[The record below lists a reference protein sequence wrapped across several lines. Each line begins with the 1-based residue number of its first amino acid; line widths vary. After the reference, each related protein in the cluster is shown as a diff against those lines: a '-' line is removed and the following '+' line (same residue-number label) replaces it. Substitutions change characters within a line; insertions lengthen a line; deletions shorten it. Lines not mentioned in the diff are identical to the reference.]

1 MTLNEIKAK
10 LKLHLVADL
19 KLDVILKGE
28 ELKDDEILF
37 GEDSRFDLD
46 SLDYLTMVT
55 TVEEHFG
62 VGMTLES
69 FKFNKVIW
77 TDVIETI
84 NSISAY
90 IYEYKASS

>member
-62 VGMTLES
+62 AGTVSEIV
-69 FKFNKVIW
+69 K
-77 TDVIETI
+77 
-84 NSISAY
+84 
-90 IYEYKASS
+90 